1 MRDVLFA
8 ARLVFLKDLAIEAR
22 TREVVVSTALFAL
35 LVAVLAS
42 LSFFV
47 DDLEGRAIAPGV
59 LYIAV
64 AFSGVLA
71 SGRSFARERE
81 NDAMRGLLHA
91 PIPPAGI
98 FLGKALS
105 TLVFLAIVE
114 ALLLPLVALLYR
126 VDLWSV
132 LGPTLMILALGTV
145 GQVLAG
151 TLFGAMT
158 VRTGARDLTV
168 SVVVFPLIAPALL
181 AGVVAT
187 REIFGGA
194 SLEEALSWARILVAY
209 DLVLGAAGLLMFGP
223 LVRD

>member
-1 MRDVLFA
+1 MKDVLFA
-8 ARLVFLKDLAIEAR
+8 ARLVFAKDLAIELR
-22 TREVVVSTALFAL
+22 TREVVVSTALFAA

-47 DDLEGRAIAPGV
+47 DDLEARAIAPGV
-59 LYIAV
+59 LWIAI

-71 SGRSFARERE
+71 SGRSFARERDH
-81 NDAMRGLLHA
+81 DAMRGLLHA

-98 FLGKALS
+98 FLGKALG
-105 TLVFLAIVE
+105 TLAFLAVVE
-114 ALLLPLVALLYR
+114 ALLLPLVAMLYR
-126 VDLWSV
+126 VDLLDV
-132 LGPTLMILALGTV
+132 LGPTILVLALGTL

-158 VRTGARDLTV
+158 VRTGARDLTI

-194 SLEEALSWARILVAY
+194 TLADAMRWAQILLAY
-209 DLVLGAAGLLMFGP
+209 DLVVGAAGLLLFGP
-223 LVRD
+223 LVRE

>member
-1 MRDVLFA
+1 VRDVLFA
-8 ARLVFLKDLAIEAR
+8 ARLVLMKDLAIEFR
-22 TREVVVSTALFAL
+22 TREVVVSTGLFAV

-47 DDLEGRAIAPGV
+47 DDLDARAIAPGV
-59 LYIAV
+59 LWIAV

-71 SGRSFARERE
+71 SGRSFARERD

-105 TLVFLAIVE
+105 TLLFLVIVE

-126 VDLWSV
+126 VDLGGV
-132 LGPTLMILALGTV
+132 LLPTLLILLLGTL

-168 SVVVFPLIAPALL
+168 SVVVFPLVAPALL

-194 SLEEALSWARILVAY
+194 DLGEALSWAKILLAY
-209 DLVLGAAGLLMFGP
+209 DLVVGAAGLLMFGP
-223 LVRD
+223 LVRE

>member
-1 MRDVLFA
+1 MRDVLYA
-8 ARLVFLKDLAIEAR
+8 ARLIFAKDVAIELR
-22 TREVVVSTALFAL
+22 TREVVVSTALFAV

-47 DDLEGRAIAPGV
+47 DDLEARAIAPGV
-59 LYIAV
+59 LWIAI

-105 TLVFLAIVE
+105 TLCFLAVVE
-114 ALLLPLVALLYR
+114 LILLPLVALLYR
-126 VDLWSV
+126 VDLGGV
-132 LGPTLMILALGTV
+132 LLPTLMILSLGTL

-194 SLEEALSWARILVAY
+194 ELAEALSWAKILLAY
-209 DLVLGAAGLLMFGP
+209 DLVVGAAGLVMFGP
-223 LVRD
+223 LVRE